1 MTLRQKQSKFAQM
14 VAKLITW
21 VSILLPSENGYEV
34 TLGEA
39 FRPDFVQER
48 YLKEGSTKVKRSK
61 HQDRLAIDLNL
72 FIDGKYQT
80 SSEAYKPL
88 GEYWKDMGG
97 IWGGDWGWDGNHFE
111 FGEK

>member
-14 VAKLITW
+14 VAKLVTW
-21 VSILLPSENGYEV
+21 AFENGFEV

-39 FRPDFVQER
+39 FRTDEQQGIYV
-48 YLKEGSTKVKRSK
+48 KNGSSKIQRSK

-72 FIDGKYQT
+72 FVDGKYQEST
-80 SSEAYKPL
+80 KAYTPL
-88 GEYWKDMGG
+88 GDCWKDMGG

-111 FGEK
+111 FGDK